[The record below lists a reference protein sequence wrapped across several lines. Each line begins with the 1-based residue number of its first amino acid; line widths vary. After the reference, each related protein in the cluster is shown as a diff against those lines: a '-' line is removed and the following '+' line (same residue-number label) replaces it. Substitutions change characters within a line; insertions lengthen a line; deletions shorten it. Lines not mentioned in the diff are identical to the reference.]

1 MSPKAQRIAI
11 AEACGVQTL
20 YWKAK
25 YNNHGIEDCYIT
37 DSKED
42 AEEWPFKE
50 LGVESFVYLGKIP
63 NYLNDLNAMHE
74 AEKLLVGLTKFH
86 GITFD
91 TQAYDT
97 YVVTLRKVSKHAAV
111 SATAAQRAEAFLKTL
126 NLWVDDKDA

>member
-1 MSPKAQRIAI
+1 
-11 AEACGVQTL
+11 VQTL

-74 AEKLLVGLTKFH
+74 AEKLLYGNPNLPKKYTQQIKNAIRREAGVTKAQMDFDVC
-86 GITFD
+86 IT
-91 TQAYDT
+91 
-97 YVVTLRKVSKHAAV
+97 
-111 SATAAQRAEAFLKTL
+111 ATAAQRAEAFLRTINKWTTNPNEL
-126 NLWVDDKDA
+126 